1 MKRGYRKF
9 NNKRFENEYGKWDST
24 KEFKQYL
31 KFLEMKERGE
41 ILEVERQVTIP
52 LIPKQYTTE
61 IKHLKTKDKI
71 IQRLAE
77 RAIDYIADFVVT
89 YPDGTQKVYDVKS
102 DMTRKL
108 QDYIHKRKLLLY
120 LYGIKLIEL

>member
-1 MKRGYRKF
+1 MKKGFRKYF
-9 NNKRFENEYGKWDST
+9 NKKFENEYGKWDSS

-41 ILEVERQVTIP
+41 VLEVERQVTIP
-52 LIPKQYTTE
+52 LIPNQYTSE
-61 IKHLKTKDKI
+61 IKHLKTKTKV
-71 IQRLAE
+71 IQKLAE
-77 RAIDYIADFVVT
+77 RAIDYRADFVVT
-89 YPDGTQKVYDVKS
+89 YPDGRQEVYDVKS